1 MDVSESPAMAG
12 TGDGV
17 AFEDFV
23 AARLPALL
31 RFGRVLTGNSAAAED
46 LVQTALTKS
55 YPKWNR
61 IEASDPEG
69 YVRRVMA
76 NTHASWWRR
85 PFRERP
91 QEELP
96 ERAGTGPDPYVG
108 VELRDAMWRAL
119 GQLSPRQRAALVLRY
134 YEDLSIA
141 EIAEALGCR
150 VGTVKSLISRG
161 LAGLRVATGLLEG
174 ESDGDEDTD
183 TGWGDQSGGRT

>member
-1 MDVSESPAMAG
+1 MSESPAMTG
-12 TGDGV
+12 TGSGV

-55 YPKWNR
+55 YPKWGR

-91 QEELP
+91 YEELP
-96 ERAGTGPDPYVG
+96 ERAGTGPDPYVS
-108 VELRDAMWRAL
+108 VELRDAMWHAL
-119 GQLSPRQRAALVLRY
+119 NQLSPRQRAALVLRF
-134 YEDLSIA
+134 YEDLSMA
-141 EIAEALGCR
+141 EIADALGCR

-161 LAGLRVATGLLEG
+161 LAALRAVAGLREG
-174 ESDGDEDTD
+174 EEEIE
-183 TGWGDQSGGRT
+183 TGWGDQSGGTT